1 MDKPATEV
9 PEVDVPVDR
18 VTPRPITVG
27 VVEPVKATWPSMQ
40 GN

>member
-18 VTPRPITVG
+18 VTPPRIAVG

-40 GN
+40 GT